1 MPGPSSTAAMIVAY
15 VTVSRALFTSSTE
28 TAVVVLSFV
37 LGTQKFG
44 TADDLHMCSSNLFL

>member
-44 TADDLHMCSSNLFL
+44 TADELHMCSSNLFL